1 MQELLKEIKGV
12 PAVMG
17 SYLHITGVGD
27 INSDLPNI
35 FLAKLKEIG
44 EIFDRVIKVNLATNM
59 QTSTVEFKYDEATI
73 FLKPIDQD
81 ACLITFCEADI
92 NRNML
97 NMTTGMLNDELKQT
111 VARARKEAASR
122 PLGTPSH
129 PATQTRV
136 VAAPPVPTAASAKTI
151 DVNKIIHAGPMA
163 RIFQGFQDALAMA
176 IGPIAETVMKESVE
190 HWARAGDCSQERLP
204 ELVELLIREIDD
216 VSLEAEF
223 KLAIKHHLH

>member
-1 MQELLKEIKGV
+1 MQDLFNEIKGV

-27 INSDLPNI
+27 INSDLPKI

-59 QTSTVEFKYDEATI
+59 QTNTIEFRYDEATI

-81 ACLITFCEADI
+81 SCLITFAEGDI
-92 NRNML
+92 NRNLL

-111 VARARKEAASR
+111 VAQARKDAATRSHSPQHR
-122 PLGTPSH
+122 PVAPDTRPG
-129 PATQTRV
+129 PAQ
-136 VAAPPVPTAASAKTI
+136 PPVAQKPASI

-190 HWARAGDCSQERLP
+190 IWARAGNCSQERLP

-223 KLAIKHHLH
+223 KLAIQSHLH